1 MNVNEIPWTQI
12 GAFGSFAIVVLIIV
26 LWFILKW
33 RKGRN
38 TSGTINK
45 AKCINDPRFQAG
57 LTDIAI
63 SKISMTEMKQDMK
76 SLTEKTV
83 EQTGILKGLFSETK
97 KQTQVLEK
105 VCNRMGSG

>member
-1 MNVNEIPWTQI
+1 MKGIPWGEI
-12 GAFGSFAIVVLIIV
+12 GAFGSFAIVIIIIV
-26 LWFILKW
+26 LAFVSKW
-33 RKGRN
+33 KKGKN
-38 TSGTINK
+38 NPGTINR

-76 SLTEKTV
+76 NLTEKTV

-105 VCNRMGSG
+105 VCNIMGKQ

>member
-1 MNVNEIPWTQI
+1 MIQEIPWTQI
-12 GAFGSFAIVVLIIV
+12 GAFGGFTLLVLALV

-33 RKGRN
+33 RKGKN
-38 TSGTINK
+38 TSGGTINK
-45 AKCINDPRFQAG
+45 LRCINDPRFQAG

-63 SKISMTEMKQDMK
+63 TKVSMTEMKQDMK

-97 KQTQVLEK
+97 KQTQALEK
-105 VCNRMGSG
+105 VCNKIKRK